1 MNSNL
6 KIAIIGGSIWG
17 NRGAAA
23 MLETTIA
30 KVKQLNPNTTFVI
43 FTPHPIK
50 DQLLTNNSDL
60 EFYDSRPFAIVKDYL
75 QVLIHQM
82 FRQKTSLIG
91 SVKNLS
97 ECDVLLDIGG
107 ITFSDGRLIFLPYN
121 VLTILPALMLKIPVI
136 KLSQAAGPFKN
147 PIIHFYAKKLLN
159 RCTKVFARGEKTFQY
174 LKELGISENRVA
186 LATDIAFLYKP
197 EFCLT
202 SENTAS
208 INQVIDRINEA
219 RSKGTVLVALSPSIL
234 VQEKSGMNQIDYD
247 QILINLISSTGSKD
261 IHFLVFPNASRE
273 KSKKIR
279 NNDIIAIEKLRVK
292 AELSLPRPL
301 LKRITWI
308 TYDVDTRGINDLV
321 KNVDVLVASR
331 FHAMVFGLRL
341 SIPTLVVGWG
351 HKYLEAMQAFQ
362 QQKYVFDY
370 RDHNLDLHQI
380 LFEMIE
386 RNSIIRSEMREAIIV
401 VEKSSEAQFQYLNE
415 LINDL

>member
-1 MNSNL
+1 
-6 KIAIIGGSIWG
+6 
-17 NRGAAA
+17 
-23 MLETTIA
+23 
-30 KVKQLNPNTTFVI
+30 
-43 FTPHPIK
+43 
-50 DQLLTNNSDL
+50 
-60 EFYDSRPFAIVKDYL
+60 
-75 QVLIHQM
+75 M